1 MKKVATAVPVSAA
14 RARSVRSRILAAGS
28 GVVLTGA
35 LVAGPAHAASATPT
49 DAGIL
54 EGTPALSEDAAS
66 SAAESSESSEGAH
79 ATRGAPDS
87 RSVLASYWS
96 ADRRADARPRTPDV
110 PEWNDSAGPKS
121 GEPASS
127 TAPAAGGGNGGPGG
141 PGNGKGK
148 GDGAVAT
155 DPLET
160 KSEPVGPTV
169 VDADDPEPSAELSPV
184 AGKVSFTD
192 PADGL
197 DYTCSGS
204 AVNSESKS
212 LVVTAA
218 HCVHGGP
225 AGGFYE
231 NLVFMPAC
239 GAGMS
244 PEGVFAAE
252 SMFTFADW
260 AEHGAVGARFDS
272 DVAFVRTSPNEEG
285 TEVVDEVGGHGLTV
299 GGAHM
304 TEATLYAYP
313 GNIENGELQQECTG
327 AVDEYALE
335 GYTFNRITG
344 CDFGG
349 GSSGGSWL
357 EDYSVDEG
365 LGTVRTVTSFGPAN
379 NNRYIAGAYF
389 GTRVGA
395 LYDAADAAL

>member
-299 GGAHM
+299 
-304 TEATLYAYP
+304 
-313 GNIENGELQQECTG
+313 
-327 AVDEYALE
+327 DEYALE